1 MSANETSDTQDAA
14 FFQMLAKKF
23 FDAAL
28 DTDEERRQKSR
39 RNFPT
44 VQAMAPYINGS
55 LPPRD
60 HLQPVQ
66 CDNLSTNGIAF
77 FATEPPGYD
86 RLVVA
91 LATAN
96 EVLYLTAAVVH
107 TKRISLEDEAP
118 QYQIGCRFI
127 GRVQL

>member
-1 MSANETSDTQDAA
+1 MSGIETQDAA
-14 FFQMLAKKF
+14 FFQMLSQSACEPVAESV
-23 FDAAL
+23 D
-28 DTDEERRQKSR
+28 DRRSKSR

-55 LPPRD
+55 LPPREK
-60 HLQPVQ
+60 LQPVQ
-66 CDNLSTNGIAF
+66 CNDLSTTGIAF
-77 FATEPPGYD
+77 FANEWPKYD

-96 EVLYLTAAVVH
+96 RVIYLTAAVVH
-107 TKRISLEDEAP
+107 TKRLSPDGEPAL
-118 QYQIGCRFI
+118 YQVGCRFI

>member
-1 MSANETSDTQDAA
+1 MSGIEAQDAA
-14 FFQMLAKKF
+14 FFQMLSHVAYEP
-23 FDAAL
+23 AAETV
-28 DTDEERRQKSR
+28 DERRRQSR

-60 HLQPVQ
+60 MLQPVQ
-66 CDNLSTNGIAF
+66 CNDLSTSGIAF
-77 FATEPPGYD
+77 FATEWPTYD

-96 EVLYLTAAVVH
+96 QVIYLTAAVAH
-107 TKRISLEDEAP
+107 TKRLSAEDEAP
-118 QYQIGCRFI
+118 LYHVGCKFI